1 MCDSQIYIYID
12 GLMTPP
18 TSPQGSA
25 HALHPLLV
33 YDPSGRVR
41 CDVSRDASSVRL
53 RAGMALSTLD
63 EFASNS
69 STTRMVINI
78 PSSPWKI
85 EIMHARGIT
94 VRDIL
99 VRLCETMSY
108 RVGNPEFLAFDQRVR
123 DVASASFSKRNGQFR
138 DGLNRFDFLGG
149 NRFFVGLTKA
159 RDGYSWDANFAS
171 LL

>member
-1 MCDSQIYIYID
+1 
-12 GLMTPP
+12 MTPP
-18 TSPQGSA
+18 TSPQAGSA
-25 HALHPLLV
+25 HALHPLLI

-41 CDVSRDASSVRL
+41 CDVSRDASSIRL
-53 RAGMALSTLD
+53 RAGMALNTLD

-78 PSSPWKI
+78 PSSPWKV

-99 VRLCETMSY
+99 VRLCEAMSY
-108 RVGNPEFLAFDQRVR
+108 RVGNPEFHSFDQMVR
-123 DVASASFSKRNGQFR
+123 NMASTSFYKRNGQ

-171 LL
+171 LA